1 MSYLALR
8 LAVDADVA
16 DAWSDALLASGAFS
30 VDAADAGAGTDNE
43 TPIYAEPRESNEAP
57 ERSSTPPLWPVTQLT
72 ALFDP
77 AHDPDAALQHAAASL
92 MQPAPPHVAFA
103 VPEQDWVR
111 ATQSQFSPIR
121 IDDGFWVVPS
131 WCSPPEPDALNLS
144 LDPGLAFGT
153 GSHPTTRLC
162 LLWLR
167 AHVTPAPPMSV
178 LDYGCGSGILSIAAK
193 KLGATRVIGTDVDP
207 QAITAS
213 IANARTNGVDVSFV
227 PPDTLDVA
235 RFDIVVANILTDALL
250 AIARLLAARVRDGG
264 RLALCGILATQADTV
279 IEMYRRWFDIEAW
292 KSSDGWSLLAG
303 IRAPRLGADSE

>member
-144 LDPGLAFGT
+144 LDPGLAFV
-153 GSHPTTRLC
+153 RE
-162 LLWLR
+162 R
-167 AHVTPAPPMSV
+167 MRQR
-178 LDYGCGSGILSIAAK
+178 GCACFGC
-193 KLGATRVIGTDVDP
+193 
-207 QAITAS
+207 
-213 IANARTNGVDVSFV
+213 
-227 PPDTLDVA
+227 
-235 RFDIVVANILTDALL
+235 
-250 AIARLLAARVRDGG
+250 VR
-264 RLALCGILATQADTV
+264 
-279 IEMYRRWFDIEAW
+279 M
-292 KSSDGWSLLAG
+292 
-303 IRAPRLGADSE
+303 

>member
-103 VPEQDWVR
+103 VPEQDWVTR
-111 ATQSQFSPIR
+111 SVAQI
-121 IDDGFWVVPS
+121 
-131 WCSPPEPDALNLS
+131 PEVLKESNRHGVGREMFAAFRRNALTAEE
-144 LDPGLAFGT
+144 GACT
-153 GSHPTTRLC
+153 
-162 LLWLR
+162 WL
-167 AHVTPAPPMSV
+167 
-178 LDYGCGSGILSIAAK
+178 
-193 KLGATRVIGTDVDP
+193 
-207 QAITAS
+207 
-213 IANARTNGVDVSFV
+213 
-227 PPDTLDVA
+227 
-235 RFDIVVANILTDALL
+235 
-250 AIARLLAARVRDGG
+250 
-264 RLALCGILATQADTV
+264 
-279 IEMYRRWFDIEAW
+279 
-292 KSSDGWSLLAG
+292 
-303 IRAPRLGADSE
+303 